1 MSASARDYIKALVA
15 RLRVYCSRV
24 KETLCPSRTKQ
35 ATPFET
41 HGFLSDEIDRFRAV
55 VRTRTPYK
63 EWFDFAQ
70 ELNLFGSVAIRAHT
84 FNQNDTQQMTI
95 SALFIRSHQSL
106 QAAIVLVERG
116 MIADARTVL
125 RTLVEGTIAQIALA
139 ADAGV
144 IDQLV
149 AAHRK
154 HQLTICRE
162 MLADEKY
169 REQLSPEQIAKLEAT
184 VSELELLKGVA
195 GKEPRQINWADLAK
209 KHCAEL
215 YLLLYRP
222 LSSDG
227 THTTVDAINRHLEA
241 DEEFRITGLKGGPEL
256 TDIVD
261 TLSIACL
268 SFIWALNS
276 FEEMRGAEGQQVQ
289 SFLRKFKELSND
301 QPIQLK
307 IG

>member
-1 MSASARDYIKALVA
+1 MPTSAREYIKALIA
-15 RLRVYCSRV
+15 RLRAYCSRV
-24 KETLCPSRTKQ
+24 KEAFCPTQTKQ
-35 ATPFET
+35 TTPFET
-41 HGFLSDEIDRFRAV
+41 HGFLSNEIDGFRNV
-55 VRTRTPYK
+55 VRTSTPYK
-63 EWFDFAQ
+63 EWFDFTQ
-70 ELNLFGSVAIRAHT
+70 ELNLFGSEAIRTHT
-84 FNQNDTQQMTI
+84 FDQNDTQRMTI

-106 QAAIVLVERG
+106 QAAMVLVERG

-125 RTLVEGTIAQIALA
+125 RTLVEGTIAQISLA

-169 REQLSPEQIAKLEAT
+169 REQLSQAQIAQLEAT
-184 VSELELLKGVA
+184 VSELELLKGVP
-195 GKEPRQINWADLAK
+195 GQEPRQINWADLAK

-227 THTTVDAINRHLEA
+227 VHTTVDAINRHLEA
-241 DEEFRITGLKGGPEL
+241 DAEFRITGLKGGPEL

-268 SFIWALNS
+268 SFIWALHS
-276 FEEMRGAEGQQVQ
+276 FEEMRGRDGQQVQ
-289 SFLRKFKELSND
+289 SFLQKFKELSMD

>member
-1 MSASARDYIKALVA
+1 MPASARECIKALIA
-15 RLRVYCSRV
+15 RLRAYCSRV
-24 KETLCPSRTKQ
+24 KEAFCPTRTKQ

-41 HGFLSDEIDRFRAV
+41 HGFLSDEIDGFCSI
-55 VRTRTPYK
+55 VRTRTPHK

-70 ELNLFGSVAIRAHT
+70 ELNLFGSEAVRAHT
-84 FNQNDTQQMTI
+84 FDQNDTQRIMI

-106 QAAIVLVERG
+106 QAAMVLVERG

-139 ADAGV
+139 ADARV

-154 HQLTICRE
+154 HQLIICRD
-162 MLADEKY
+162 MLADDKY
-169 REQLSPEQIAKLEAT
+169 REQLSQAQIAQLEAT
-184 VSELELLKGVA
+184 VSELELLKDVP

-227 THTTVDAINRHLEA
+227 VHTTVDAINRHLEA
-241 DEEFRITGLKGGPEL
+241 DAEFRITGLKGGPEL
-256 TDIVD
+256 IDIVD

-268 SFIWALNS
+268 SFIWALHS
-276 FEEMRGAEGQQVQ
+276 FEEMRGADGQQVQ
-289 SFLRKFKELSND
+289 SFLQKFKELSND

>member
-1 MSASARDYIKALVA
+1 MLTNANKYVKALIA
-15 RLRVYCSRV
+15 RLNAYCPRI
-24 KETLCPSRTKQ
+24 KDALCPTRASQ
-35 ATPFET
+35 DTPFET
-41 HGFLSDEIDRFRAV
+41 HGFLSDEINRFRKV
-55 VRTRTPYK
+55 VRTVTPYK
-63 EWFDFAQ
+63 KWFDFAQ
-70 ELNLFGSVAIRAHT
+70 ELNLFGSEAIRAHK
-84 FNQNDTQQMTI
+84 FDQNDTQTMTI

-106 QAAIVLVERG
+106 QAAMVLVERG

-162 MLADEKY
+162 MLVDEKY
-169 REQLSPEQIAKLEAT
+169 REQLSQEQIAQLEAT
-184 VSELELLKGVA
+184 VSQLELLKGVP

-241 DEEFRITGLKGGPEL
+241 DEELRITGLKGGPEL

-276 FEEMRGAEGQQVQ
+276 FEEMRAADRQQVQ
-289 SFLRKFKELSND
+289 SFLQKFRELSGD

-307 IG
+307 VG

>member
-1 MSASARDYIKALVA
+1 VRTDLIDRLKA
-15 RLRVYCSRV
+15 YCSRI
-24 KETLCPSRTKQ
+24 KGALFPTRASQ

-41 HGFLSDEIDRFRAV
+41 HGFLSDEIDGFRTV

-84 FNQNDTQQMTI
+84 FDQNDTQRMTI

-106 QAAIVLVERG
+106 QAAMVLVERG
-116 MIADARTVL
+116 MIGEARTIL

-149 AAHRK
+149 AAHYK
-154 HQLTICRE
+154 HQLTTCRE
-162 MLADEKY
+162 LLAYEKY

-184 VSELELLKGVA
+184 VSELELLKGVP
-195 GKEPRQINWADLAK
+195 GKDPRAINWADMAK
-209 KHCAEL
+209 GHGAEL
-215 YLLLYRP
+215 YLLFYRP
-222 LSSDG
+222 LSADG
-227 THTTVDAINRHLEA
+227 VHTSVDAINRHLEA
-241 DEEFRITGLKGGPEL
+241 DAESRITGLKGGPEL
-256 TDIVD
+256 TEIVD

-268 SFIWALNS
+268 SFIWALHS
-276 FEEMRGAEGQQVQ
+276 FEEMRGTDGQQVQ

-301 QPIQLK
+301 PPIQLK

>member
-1 MSASARDYIKALVA
+1 MPKSAKKYIKALIAHLKVHC
-15 RLRVYCSRV
+15 LRINDALRSTRA
-24 KETLCPSRTKQ
+24 KQ

-41 HGFLSDEIDRFRAV
+41 HGFLSDEIDGFRTV
-55 VRTRTPYK
+55 VRTRAPYK
-63 EWFDFAQ
+63 QWFDFAQ
-70 ELNLFGSVAIRAHT
+70 ELNLFGSEAIRTHT
-84 FNQNDTQQMTI
+84 FSQTDTQRMTI

-106 QAAIVLVERG
+106 QAAMVLVERG

-162 MLADEKY
+162 LLADEKY
-169 REQLSPEQIAKLEAT
+169 REQLSQAQIAQLDAT
-184 VSELELLKGVA
+184 VSELESLKGVP
-195 GKEPRQINWADLAK
+195 GKEPRTINWADLAK
-209 KHCAEL
+209 LHCAEL

-222 LSSDG
+222 LSADG
-227 THTTVDAINRHLEA
+227 VHTTVDAINRHLEA
-241 DEEFRITGLKGGPEL
+241 DSELRITGLRRGPEL

-268 SFIWALNS
+268 SFIWALIC
-276 FEEMRGAEGQQVQ
+276 FEQMRGADGQDVQ
-289 SFLRKFKELSND
+289 SFLQKFKELSND
-301 QPIQLK
+301 QPIRLK

>member
-1 MSASARDYIKALVA
+1 MRA
-15 RLRVYCSRV
+15 
-24 KETLCPSRTKQ
+24 KQ

-41 HGFLSDEIDRFRAV
+41 HGFLSDEIESFRKI
-55 VRTRTPYK
+55 VRTREPFK
-63 EWFDFAQ
+63 EWFGFAQ
-70 ELNLFGSVAIRAHT
+70 ELNLFGSEAIRAHT
-84 FNQNDTQQMTI
+84 FDQNDTQRMTI

-106 QAAIVLVERG
+106 QAAMVLVERG
-116 MIADARTVL
+116 MIADARTLL

-139 ADAGV
+139 ADVGV

-149 AAHRK
+149 AAHHK

-169 REQLSPEQIAKLEAT
+169 REQLSPSQIAQLET
-184 VSELELLKGVA
+184 TISELDSLKGIP
-195 GKEPRQINWADLAK
+195 GKDPRAINWADLAK
-209 KHCAEL
+209 THCAEL

-222 LSSDG
+222 LSADG
-227 THTTVDAINRHLEA
+227 THTTVDSINRHIEA
-241 DEEFRITGLKGGPEL
+241 DAELRITGLKGGPEL

-276 FEEMRGAEGQQVQ
+276 FEQMRGTDGQQLQ
-289 SFLRKFKELSND
+289 SFLQKFKELSND

>member
-1 MSASARDYIKALVA
+1 MREK
-15 RLRVYCSRV
+15 
-24 KETLCPSRTKQ
+24 P

-41 HGFLSDEIDRFRAV
+41 HGYLSDEIDGFRTV
-55 VRTRTPYK
+55 VRTRAPYK

-70 ELNLFGSVAIRAHT
+70 ELNLFGSIAIRAFT
-84 FNQNDTQQMTI
+84 FDQTNTQRMTI
-95 SALFIRSHQSL
+95 SALFIRSHQSV
-106 QAAIVLVERG
+106 QAAMVLIERG

-154 HQLTICRE
+154 HQLTVCRE

-169 REQLSPEQIAKLEAT
+169 CEQLSQAQIAQLEAT
-184 VSELELLKGVA
+184 VSEMELLKGVP

-227 THTTVDAINRHLEA
+227 THTTIDSINRHLEA
-241 DEEFRITGLKGGPEL
+241 DDELRITGLKGGPEL
-256 TDIVD
+256 TDVAD
-261 TLSIACL
+261 TLNITCL

-276 FEEMRGAEGQQVQ
+276 FEEMRGTDGQQVQ

>member
-1 MSASARDYIKALVA
+1 MQ
-15 RLRVYCSRV
+15 
-24 KETLCPSRTKQ
+24 TKQ

-41 HGFLSDEIDRFRAV
+41 HGFLSDEIESFRKI
-55 VRTRTPYK
+55 VRTKKPYK

-70 ELNLFGSVAIRAHT
+70 ELNLFGSEAIRAHT
-84 FNQNDTQQMTI
+84 FDQNDTQRMTI

-106 QAAIVLVERG
+106 QAAMVLVERG

-139 ADAGV
+139 ADVGV

-149 AAHRK
+149 AAHHK

-162 MLADEKY
+162 MLTDEKY
-169 REQLSPEQIAKLEAT
+169 REQLSPSQIAQLET
-184 VSELELLKGVA
+184 TKSELELLKGVP
-195 GKEPRQINWADLAK
+195 GKDPRAINWADLAK
-209 KHCAEL
+209 THCAEL

-222 LSSDG
+222 LSADG

-241 DEEFRITGLKGGPEL
+241 DAEYRITGLKGGPEL
-256 TDIVD
+256 TDVVD

-276 FEEMRGAEGQQVQ
+276 FEQMRETNGQQLQ
-289 SFLRKFKELSND
+289 SFLQKFKELSND

>member
-1 MSASARDYIKALVA
+1 MPAIAKDRIKLLVA
-15 RLRVYCSRV
+15 RFKIYCLRV
-24 KETLCPSRTKQ
+24 KNALCPTRVEK

-41 HGFLSDEIDRFRAV
+41 HGFLSDEIEGFRAV
-55 VRTRTPYK
+55 VRTRAPYK

-84 FNQNDTQQMTI
+84 FDQTDTQRMTI
-95 SALFIRSHQSL
+95 SALFIRSHQSV
-106 QAAIVLVERG
+106 QAAMVLIERG

-125 RTLVEGTIAQIALA
+125 RTLVEGTIAQISLA
-139 ADAGV
+139 ADVGV
-144 IDQLV
+144 VDQLV
-149 AAHRK
+149 AHRK

-169 REQLSPEQIAKLEAT
+169 REQLSQAQIAQLEAI
-184 VSELELLKGVA
+184 VSEMDLLKDVP
-195 GKEPRQINWADLAK
+195 GKEPRHINWADLAK

-215 YLLLYRP
+215 HLLLYRP

-227 THTTVDAINRHLEA
+227 THTTVDSINRHLEA

-261 TLSIACL
+261 TLSITCL
-268 SFIWALNS
+268 SFIWSLNS
-276 FEEMRGAEGQQVQ
+276 FEQMRGADGQQVQ
-289 SFLRKFKELSND
+289 SFLQKFKELSND